1 MEAKIIGGKF
11 IRIGERR
18 PTLPPSS
25 NRARASATQQR
36 QCTNQSNRNNC
47 HGSQRQKMHYNAARD
62 VNAISI
68 AAVREFMAVQD
79 RIRPA
84 LNCFSQEQ
92 HATNTDHRRR
102 RRRVDLSRTSPPH
115 PPRSLTICP
124 RRKIANFSPRK
135 IFQEQSIFRVQYK
148 YNNKNINN
156 INFVCNFRFLLEK
169 FSSISI
175 IE

>member
-1 MEAKIIGGKF
+1 
-11 IRIGERR
+11 
-18 PTLPPSS
+18 
-25 NRARASATQQR
+25 
-36 QCTNQSNRNNC
+36 
-47 HGSQRQKMHYNAARD
+47 MHYNAARD

-135 IFQEQSIFRVQYK
+135 IFQEQSIFRAQYK

-156 INFVCNFRFLLEK
+156 INFVCNISELYEKVSIFAGKIFINFDYRVIPTTTGFVSLSFLTADTDGMSLRICNLVAMH
-169 FSSISI
+169 SL
-175 IE
+175 